1 MIFEEKCVLL
11 LIIFISSISAQK
23 CKKPKVDTN
32 LDTSGPVVRV
42 LSGQCGGLHPGQAV
56 PLPRAGLH
64 PGHQE
69 GRGLGQVPCSVSCT
83 LAMVAMIVGVCSSV
97 AQGPLLRAQWNSA

>member
-69 GRGLGQVPCSVSCT
+69 GRGLGQVPCSVRCT
-83 LAMVAMIVGVCSSV
+83 LAIVSVCSSSV

>member
-1 MIFEEKCVLL
+1 MILEEKYL
-11 LIIFISSISAQK
+11 LILIMILISSISAQK

-83 LAMVAMIVGVCSSV
+83 LAIIVGVYSSV